1 MNMKK
6 CTKDVKELANEA
18 CEGLKAGLSVGVAL
32 IPKTHRNAIKLISKD
47 FIILSRPL
55 KRLLS
60 TVIQ

>member
-32 IPKTHRNAIKLISKD
+32 IPVFIVFAIVRNI
-47 FIILSRPL
+47 
-55 KRLLS
+55 
-60 TVIQ
+60 